1 LGQAAPAAN
10 SVDFATFGPNYLA
23 MADVVEKRSLR
34 HGKDLASVVATL
46 KANSAELR
54 QAGVTAMVLFGSR
67 VRGDARPD
75 SDLDVMIDY
84 DTTRPFTLYDLLDVQ
99 DVLERL
105 TLLKAH
111 VVTRDGFRPDRLR
124 RVMENS
130 ISVF

>member
-1 LGQAAPAAN
+1 
-10 SVDFATFGPNYLA
+10 

>member
-1 LGQAAPAAN
+1 
-10 SVDFATFGPNYLA
+10 

-46 KANSAELR
+46 KANAAELR
-54 QAGVTAMVLFGSR
+54 KAGVTAMVLFGSR